1 MKFRQWL
8 IAIGLL
14 ILVLAAVIAS
24 ILTRNLGVPESFS
37 SSESVT
43 DQTQLVD
50 ERPLQTARAMAQL
63 ASNPNEERVAAMA
76 VQFADNEVD
85 LAFHDALRDAAD
97 HPPQNKP
104 QNRGFY
110 EHASQAEAQVKADQ
124 TAVDELK
131 KQLASAAG
139 ARQGSLQE
147 QLDVAQAQLE
157 LDQDELNDAR
167 EDLVRSGADP
177 GSLIQRQFDQH
188 QAAEHTADEKP
199 AHAAED

>member
-24 ILTRNLGVPESFS
+24 ILTRNLGAPESFS

-50 ERPLQTARAMAQL
+50 EHPLQTARAMAKL
-63 ASNPNEERVAAMA
+63 ASNSDEQRVAAMA

-97 HPPQNKP
+97 HPPQN
-104 QNRGFY
+104 
-110 EHASQAEAQVKADQ
+110 
-124 TAVDELK
+124 
-131 KQLASAAG
+131 
-139 ARQGSLQE
+139 SL
-147 QLDVAQAQLE
+147 
-157 LDQDELNDAR
+157 R
-167 EDLVRSGADP
+167 
-177 GSLIQRQFDQH
+177 
-188 QAAEHTADEKP
+188 TADSTSTRARPKRRSKQTKLLLMN
-199 AHAAED
+199 